1 MIFQSLIIILGLVVF
16 EVISSID
23 NAIVNAHVLKTL
35 PERFKRIFL
44 VWGLLIAV
52 FLMRGILPFI
62 IVWLTNPKLTPVQL
76 ITFVFSNDPAIQ
88 HYIEKSRS
96 LLLSAGGIYL
106 LFVFLSWLFLEEKQY
121 AFLVE
126 RFIHRQAIWFY
137 AITSI
142 VFTFLIFI
150 AIKINPI
157 LALAFSI
164 GSTVFFITDGF
175 KKNAEAKEKE
185 LLDPHL
191 SAWSKILYLEVLDAS
206 FSIDGVIGAFA
217 FTVSVPLI
225 LLGNGLGAFIVR
237 EFTIRGINLI
247 SKFAYLKNGAMYSI
261 GMLGGLMILE
271 SFGKHYPFWLAPVN
285 TFALL
290 GFFLYLSH
298 KELKEV

>member
-88 HYIEKSRS
+88 HYIEKSQS

-191 SAWSKILYLEVLDAS
+191 SA
-206 FSIDGVIGAFA
+206 
-217 FTVSVPLI
+217 
-225 LLGNGLGAFIVR
+225 
-237 EFTIRGINLI
+237 
-247 SKFAYLKNGAMYSI
+247 
-261 GMLGGLMILE
+261 
-271 SFGKHYPFWLAPVN
+271 
-285 TFALL
+285 
-290 GFFLYLSH
+290 
-298 KELKEV
+298 